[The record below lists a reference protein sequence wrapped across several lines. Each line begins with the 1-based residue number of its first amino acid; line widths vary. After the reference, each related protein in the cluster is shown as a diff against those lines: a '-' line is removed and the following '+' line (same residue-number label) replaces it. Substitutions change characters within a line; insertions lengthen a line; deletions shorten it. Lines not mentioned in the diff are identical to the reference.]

1 MIINE
6 HTSIGSIAAEVPSS
20 VRVFQRHGIDFCC
33 GGKRTLSA
41 VCGDRHLS
49 FPAIVADIEASART
63 EIADRDWSTDPL
75 GTLID
80 HIVTVYHR
88 PLREE
93 LPRLEAMAAKV
104 AAVHGSKAAYLIE
117 VNEVVKALAAD
128 LMAHMHKE
136 EFVLFPAIRA
146 IENGNDDRSWIAA
159 PIDVMEQ
166 EHDRAG
172 ALLEAL
178 RRLTNG
184 YDTPEWGC
192 ATVRALYQGLEELE
206 GQMHVHV
213 HLENN
218 VLFPRA
224 LDRYVTEVAK

>member
-33 GGKRTLSA
+33 GGKRTLGA

-80 HIVTVYHR
+80 HIVTAYHR

-117 VNEVVKALAAD
+117 VNEVIKALSAD

-146 IENGNDDRSWIAA
+146 IENGDDDRSWIAA

-224 LDRYVTEVAK
+224 LDRYVTEVSK